1 MNWHEVWTRKGLESP
16 GPEVDPLEA
25 ALMLDGYGSVADS
38 SLPVSIMLDFA
49 ALALEGI
56 APREGDSLYEVGCG
70 SGAVLGAID
79 RTRPGL
85 QLGGCDYSSTMV
97 EACHRYFPQITAEV
111 RGAIDIDPSPVA
123 THVLS
128 CGVFHYFPDL
138 EYAATVVRLMA
149 AKASTSVSILDV
161 PDLALRNESEDMRRG
176 QLSEGE
182 YDARYAGLE
191 HLYYERAWLAGQFP
205 TDEWAVSIE
214 DQSVAGYLNT
224 PFRFNV
230 FARRQA
236 AVTRQPPA

>member
-25 ALMLDGYGSVADS
+25 ALMLDGYGSVANS
-38 SLPVSIMLDFA
+38 FLPVSSMPHFA
-49 ALALEGI
+49 ARVLEI
-56 APREGDSLYEVGCG
+56 LQPRDNDSVYEVGCG
-70 SGAVLGAID
+70 SGAFLGTID
-79 RTRPGL
+79 RSRPGL
-85 QLGGCDYSSTMV
+85 QLGGCDYSSTLV
-97 EACHRYFPQITAEV
+97 EACHRYFPQITTEV
-111 RGAIDIDPSPVA
+111 REAIDIDPSPVA
-123 THVLS
+123 HHLLAFS
-128 CGVFHYFPDL
+128 VFHYFPDL
-138 EYAATVVRLMA
+138 EYAATVVGLMG

-161 PDLALRNESEDMRRG
+161 PDLALRPESEAMRRG

-182 YDARYAGLE
+182 YDAHYAGLE
-191 HLYYERAWLAGQFP
+191 HLYYERAWLAEQFP
-205 TDEWAVSIE
+205 ADEWAVSVE